1 MKYNAFCPWHFG
13 YPFSLE
19 LPNVITWFFCYFSLS
34 GIFFL
39 QGGSDWKSDKL
50 IIGGYGSWSWK
61 SYNPIVVRK
70 KEIPKGS
77 RIIEE
82 KEIMG
87 WSIPIGLGEE
97 LESKTN
103 KGRPWSSKSE
113 LKQPPSLTKD
123 GGLQALLRCNFD
135 PLEEIYDGLNMVEF

>member
-1 MKYNAFCPWHFG
+1 MAHG
-13 YPFSLE
+13 LE
-19 LPNVITWFFCYFSLS
+19 NLTTQL
-34 GIFFL
+34 
-39 QGGSDWKSDKL
+39 
-50 IIGGYGSWSWK
+50 
-61 SYNPIVVRK
+61 VRK

-103 KGRPWSSKSE
+103 KGRPWSSKFE

-123 GGLQALLRCNFD
+123 GGLQAPLRCNFD
-135 PLEEIYDGLNMVEF
+135 PLEEICDGLNMVEF